1 MTKQLIEIAKEQGAD
16 MMEESGT
23 VNVDSGE
30 IILENEAKLK
40 AIFDAY
46 NAQNSE
52 HVGEIV
58 CDART
63 GHTVNI
69 FTGDKPYPN
78 IGTKLYTS
86 PQTLP
91 PEWAEY
97 VGRLE
102 KALNIIVLSEEPNH
116 VADMLSTKGMAI
128 TAKQAL
134 ATKPKG

>member
-1 MTKQLIEIAKEQGAD
+1 MMKTLIEIAKEQGAIVLD
-16 MMEESGT
+16 GIDFMQL
-23 VNVDSGE
+23 D
-30 IILENEAKLK
+30 EAQLI
-40 AIFDAY
+40 ATINAV
-46 NAQNSE
+46 NAQSE
-52 HVGEIV
+52 PVGEIV

-78 IGTKLYTS
+78 IGTKLYTA

-102 KALNIIVLSEEPNH
+102 RTLEWYGNENNWFISEDKKVSEINAGNAFS
-116 VADMLSTKGMAI
+116 VAQ
-128 TAKQAL
+128 QAL
-134 ATKPKG
+134 ASKPKG